1 MPVPPTRTILARD
14 LRNNMTRVEW
24 WLWSRLRFRQLDGW
38 KFRRQAPI
46 GDYIVDFVCLS
57 ARLVVEIDG
66 PDHEYREAQD
76 ARRDAWLESEGFHVI
91 RFTATQVFEHMD
103 DVVAEIW
110 AELATERLHPAALAV
125 RAGPTSPPSGEGTK
139 GN

>member
-1 MPVPPTRTILARD
+1 MPVPSIRTTLARD

-24 WLWSRLRFRQLDGW
+24 WLWSRLRFGQLDGW

-66 PDHEYREAQD
+66 PDHEYREVQD
-76 ARRDAWLESEGFHVI
+76 ARRDAWLESQGFHVI
-91 RFTATQVFEHMD
+91 RFTAT
-103 DVVAEIW
+103 
-110 AELATERLHPAALAV
+110 
-125 RAGPTSPPSGEGTK
+125 
-139 GN
+139 